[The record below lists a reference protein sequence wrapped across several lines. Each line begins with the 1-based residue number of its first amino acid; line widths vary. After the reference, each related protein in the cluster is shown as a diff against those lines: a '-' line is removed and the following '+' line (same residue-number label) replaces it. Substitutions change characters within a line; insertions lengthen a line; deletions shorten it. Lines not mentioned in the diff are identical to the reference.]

1 MKQHSG
7 YAHFPTGFLTFS
19 VLLLVL
25 AAGFVIGRVVVAG
38 AYREAAPE
46 FEKLPPAEAPEQAE
60 TGPQATLTPG
70 SVHVP
75 PPAPAEA
82 PAEPGPA
89 ETPGEAALETGET
102 GTPSEEAPLP
112 SPPPPATTSMPAPP
126 APRPRQEPVPLVPEA
141 PPDSAR
147 GYTIQVGLFTSQEGA
162 RQVADDLARAGH
174 PARIVVERT
183 DTATLYRV
191 LTGQYRTEYA
201 ARSAVDQLRQEGF
214 PAFLLQQ

>member
-7 YAHFPTGFLTFS
+7 YAHFPTAFLTFS

-46 FEKLPPAEAPEQAE
+46 FEKLPPPEAPEQAE
-60 TGPQATLTPG
+60 PEPQATLTPG

-75 PPAPAEA
+75 PPAEVPAQ
-82 PAEPGPA
+82 
-89 ETPGEAALETGET
+89 TPEEAALETADIDR
-102 GTPSEEAPLP
+102 PSQEDPLP

-126 APRPRQEPVPLVPEA
+126 APQPRQEPPPLVPEA

-147 GYTIQVGLFTSQEGA
+147 AYTIQVGLFTSQEGA

-191 LTGQYRTEYA
+191 LTGQDHTEYA